1 MTATTSEPG
10 TPVDAGGAGAQ
21 TLSRGLRAI
30 EILAEAP
37 GPLSIAALARAL
49 DVHRSSAYRVLRSL
63 EAHRFVVRDDAGL
76 IRLGPKLTALAR
88 GVAPSLTSAAQHPLA
103 ELAETVG
110 MTAFIT
116 VLDADEV
123 ITLASAEPASVPA
136 TISRSPG
143 VRHPI
148 DRGAP
153 GHAIESGL
161 TPDVHERLFG
171 SPDPTPA
178 AAAAQRSGYSLTE
191 GEVIDGVVSIAVPLT
206 IAGEPPAAV
215 AVVHF
220 STPDNVAS
228 VVADLHR
235 TADRIARNYR

>member
-1 MTATTSEPG
+1 MTS
-10 TPVDAGGAGAQ
+10 TPPAPANAGGSQ

-30 EILAEAP
+30 EILADAP
-37 GPLSIAALARAL
+37 APLSIDALARAL
-49 DVHRSSAYRVLRSL
+49 EVHRSSAYRLLRAL
-63 EAHRFVVRDDAGL
+63 EEHRFVVRDAGGL

-88 GVAPSLTSAAQHPLA
+88 GVAPSLTTAAQHPLA
-103 ELAETVG
+103 ELAEAVG

-123 ITLASAEPASVPA
+123 ITLGSAEPASVPA

-148 DRGAP
+148 GRGAP
-153 GHAIESGL
+153 GHAIEAAL
-161 TPDVHERLFG
+161 PREEHVRLFG
-171 SPDPTPA
+171 TAELGA
-178 AAAAQRSGYSLTE
+178 AAAEAQRTGYAITQ
-191 GEVIDGVVSIAVPLT
+191 GEVIDGVAAIAVPLI

-220 STPDNVAS
+220 STPEDVPAVAEQ
-228 VVADLHR
+228 VRR
-235 TADRIARNYR
+235 TADRIAQNYR